1 MIKLIIQNK
10 EYKLILYDN
19 EAAKDFISMLPLTIT
34 MNDLNNNEKYYNF
47 NKKLTKKSENIE
59 SVKIGDFMLYG
70 DNCIVIFYES
80 FKTSYSYTKIVY
92 IENTNGLKE
101 ICKKNRSIE
110 ISFLIN

>member
-1 MIKLIIQNK
+1 MVKLIIQNK

-19 EAAKDFISMLPLTIT
+19 EAAKDFTSMLPLTIT

-80 FKTSYSYTKIVY
+80 FKTSYSYTKIGY

-101 ICKKNRSIE
+101 IFKKNRSIE